1 MSRDSNR
8 LSSELYDVMR
18 NVVEHDFAIEH
29 CRELLNAISKSTTE
43 VAALAE
49 HIRRHEVQRL
59 KALVWLLAFN
69 RNSNPS
75 KNFDV
80 PLFAPYLMR
89 IGRPRST
96 RSKRYST

>member
-1 MSRDSNR
+1 MSTNSDQ

-29 CRELLNAISKSTTE
+29 CRELLNATFKSTTE

-59 KALVWLLAFN
+59 KALGLVAGLQ
-69 RNSNPS
+69 S
-75 KNFDV
+75 K
-80 PLFAPYLMR
+80 LKSIQEL
-89 IGRPRST
+89 
-96 RSKRYST
+96 